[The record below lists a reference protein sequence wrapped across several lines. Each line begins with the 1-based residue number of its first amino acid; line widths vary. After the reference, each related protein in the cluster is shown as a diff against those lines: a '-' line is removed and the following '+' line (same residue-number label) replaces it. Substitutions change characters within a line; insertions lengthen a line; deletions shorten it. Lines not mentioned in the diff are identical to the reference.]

1 MALTAEFRLFIEQH
15 PLITIAQAV
24 PECTITVEHEDQ
36 ADAGPIV
43 FVLRVVCGSFEA
55 FETALDAEPA
65 VTEHT
70 LISDDGSVR
79 VYHTVIED
87 LYPEGIDE
95 LVFNKTVVERWWI
108 TSDGE
113 HLKQQFATREELLA
127 YRDSCRKLGID
138 FQLRR
143 LYESNGDDYRIP
155 GVSEKQHEALRVAY
169 EEGYFDVPR
178 RASLREVADVLEI
191 SRSALAERLH
201 RGQSHVFEHYFSD
214 RPY

>member
-1 MALTAEFRLFIEQH
+1 MVLTAEFRLFSKQH
-15 PLITIAQAV
+15 PLISIARAV
-24 PECTITVEHEDQ
+24 PECTITIEEEDQ

-55 FETALDAEPA
+55 FETALEDEDS
-65 VTEHT
+65 VTEYA
-70 LISDDGSVR
+70 LISDEETVR
-79 VYHTVIED
+79 IYHTVVEN
-87 LYPEGIDE
+87 LYPEEIDE
-95 LVFNKTVVERWWI
+95 LVFNKTLVERWWV
-108 TSDGE
+108 TSEGE
-113 HLKQQFATREELLA
+113 HLKQQFANREELVS
-127 YRDSCRKLGID
+127 YRDSCRKMNMD

-143 LYESNGDDYRIP
+143 LYESNTDDYRIP

-178 RASLREVADVLEI
+178 RTSLRDVADVLAI